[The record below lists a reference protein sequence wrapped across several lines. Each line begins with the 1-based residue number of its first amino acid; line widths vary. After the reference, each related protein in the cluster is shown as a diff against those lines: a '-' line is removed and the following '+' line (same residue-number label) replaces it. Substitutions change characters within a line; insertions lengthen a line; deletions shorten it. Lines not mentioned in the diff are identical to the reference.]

1 LRSNDPIDLLVATPL
16 FLPHIGG
23 VERIVYELSVRLAE
37 KGARVTVVTT
47 DATRALPRT
56 ERLDGFEV
64 VRVPA
69 WPRDRD
75 YYLAPDLYR
84 VVTGRAWDL
93 VHVHSYHTLVAPLVM
108 LAAQRRRIPYAL
120 SFHAGGHSSPTR
132 RRLRRLQWATLRPL
146 LARADRL
153 VAVARFE
160 IDLYSERLDL
170 PRDRFA
176 LIPSGFELPAEDV
189 EPAPSDGRVV
199 IASIGRLERYK
210 GHHRL
215 IEALP
220 RIAEQVPGATAAIV
234 GSGPYE
240 DELRRLAGTLAVSE
254 RVEIGPVPAGDRRR
268 LVQMLSDASLVVL
281 LSDFE
286 TQPMAVLEA
295 LALGRPTL
303 VTYTSGLAEL
313 ADEGLVD
320 SVPAASTPAEI
331 ADAVISRLRSPR
343 TPPKVPLPTWDECA
357 DRHLELYA
365 SILRR

>member
-1 LRSNDPIDLLVATPL
+1 LRSDDPIDLLVATPL

-37 KGARVTVVTT
+37 RGVRVTVVTT
-47 DATRALPRT
+47 DAARSLPRT
-56 ERLDGFEV
+56 ERMEGFDV

-69 WPRDRD
+69 WPRNRD

-84 VVTGRAWDL
+84 VVAGGAWDI
-93 VHVHSYHTLVAPLVM
+93 VHVHSYHTLVAPLAM
-108 LAAQRRRIPYAL
+108 LAARRRRIPYVL

-132 RRLRRLQWATLRPL
+132 RLLRRLQWAALRPL
-146 LARADRL
+146 VARADRL

-160 IDLYSERLDL
+160 IDVYSQRLDL
-170 PRDRFA
+170 PRERFA
-176 LIPSGFELPAEDV
+176 LIPSGFELPLEDV
-189 EPAPSDGRVV
+189 EPKPTNDRVL

-220 RIAEQVPGATAAIV
+220 RIVEQVPGAFATVV

-240 DELRRLAGTLAVSE
+240 DELRRLARTLGLSE
-254 RVEIGPVPAGDRRR
+254 RVEIGPIPPGDRRR
-268 LVQMLSDASLVVL
+268 LVQVLSNASLVVL

-295 LALGRPTL
+295 LAVGRPTL

-320 SVPAASTPAEI
+320 SVPAASTSSEI
-331 ADAVISRLRSPR
+331 AEAVVSALQHPR

-357 DRHLELYA
+357 DRHLELYS
-365 SILRR
+365 SIVRR